1 MCCEDIVISFAV
13 RLFFYAVSLFL
24 FPRVFY
30 FCSEVILL
38 CCEDIVISFAVR
50 LFFYA
55 VSLFLLPRVFYFCR
69 EVFSFAVRLFF

>member
-1 MCCEDIVISFAV
+1 MQC
-13 RLFFYAVSLFL
+13 LFL

-55 VSLFLLPRVFYFCR
+55 VS
-69 EVFSFAVRLFF
+69 FSFSASLLLLQ